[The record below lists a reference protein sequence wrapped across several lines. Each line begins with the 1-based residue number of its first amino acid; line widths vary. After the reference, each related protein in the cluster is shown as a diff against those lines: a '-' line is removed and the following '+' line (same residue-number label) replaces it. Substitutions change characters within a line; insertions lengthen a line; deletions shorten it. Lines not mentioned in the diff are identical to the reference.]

1 MEKELREI
9 YKMSAD
15 YMQDKDISAKEII
28 EKAAKVY
35 VEHYEELPDELV
47 NVFYDCLAYTNI
59 WVGEG
64 MTFKG
69 YCVGEGMTFKGYCVE
84 LADTLVEDLCGFLGE
99 YFND

>member
-69 YCVGEGMTFKGYCVE
+69 YCVE

>member
-15 YMQDKDISAKEII
+15 YMQDKDIAAKEII

-35 VEHYEELPDELV
+35 AEHYEELPEQLA
-47 NVFYDCLAYTNI
+47 NVFYDCLAHTNI
-59 WVGEG
+59 WVDEG
-64 MTFKG
+64 ITFKG
-69 YCVGEGMTFKGYCVE
+69 YLE

>member
-9 YKMSAD
+9 YKLAAD

-35 VEHYEELPDELV
+35 AEHYEELPEQLV
-47 NVFYDCLAYTNI
+47 NVFYDCLAFTNI
-59 WVGEG
+59 WVDEG

-69 YCVGEGMTFKGYCVE
+69 YVE
-84 LADTLVEDLCGFLGE
+84 LGNSLVEDLCGFLGE